1 MSTARRVCIVITGL
15 VLTVAVSVPSAG
27 ASTATTRRASVKN
40 SGAQAPNG
48 AFYPSISGDGRF
60 VAFES
65 GSALVPSDTNGE
77 TDVYV
82 RDLRAGT
89 TRLVSVRSNGALG
102 NGDSGYAAISANG
115 RFVTFSSDASNLVK
129 GDTNDVQDV
138 FVHDRSTG
146 RTTRASVSTRGRQG
160 NNDSNDQAISASGR
174 FVTFES
180 NATNLVSDDA
190 NGYGDVF
197 VHDREM
203 GKTTLVSVSS
213 SGEQANASAGGLAPG
228 MISADGSRIVFASEA
243 TNLVPGD
250 TNGAQDVFVHDRGT
264 GATRRVSVD
273 SQGVQG
279 DDRSSLGS
287 ISGNGLFVAFFSP
300 ATNLVGND
308 TNAETDIF
316 VRDLVKKRTTR
327 VSVGTL
333 GNEANGS
340 SSSPSISATGR
351 YVVFDSM
358 ADDLIGNDT
367 NDATDVFVRDR
378 ERGNTRRVSLSRSGD
393 EGNSNS
399 EIPFISA
406 DGRFVAFQSLATNLI
421 GSDTNAATDIYV
433 RGPLT

>member
-1 MSTARRVCIVITGL
+1 
-15 VLTVAVSVPSAG
+15 
-27 ASTATTRRASVKN
+27 VKN

-48 AFYPSISGDGRF
+48 ALYPSISGDGRF

-115 RFVTFSSDASNLVK
+115 RFVTFSSEASNLVK
-129 GDTNDVQDV
+129 GDTNGVQDV

-146 RTTRASVSTRGRQG
+146 RTTRVSINTRGRQG
-160 NNDSNDQAISASGR
+160 NDHSNDQAISASGR

-180 NATNLVSDDA
+180 EATNLVRGDA

-197 VHDREM
+197 VHDRETA
-203 GKTTLVSVSS
+203 KTTLVSVTS

-228 MISADGSRIVFASEA
+228 TISADGSRIVFMSEA

-250 TNGAQDVFVHDRGT
+250 TNSAQDVFVHDRGT
-264 GATRRVSVD
+264 GTTRRVSVN
-273 SQGVQG
+273 SQGVQA

-287 ISGNGLFVAFFSP
+287 ISGNGLFVAFSSP

-308 TNAETDIF
+308 ANAETDIF

-327 VSVGTL
+327 VSVGSAGT
-333 GNEANGS
+333 EANGS
-340 SSSPSISATGR
+340 SSSPSISASGR
-351 YVVFDSM
+351 YVAFDSM
-358 ADDLIGNDT
+358 ADDLIGDDT
-367 NDATDVFVRDR
+367 NDAPDIFVRDR
-378 ERGNTRRVSLSRSGD
+378 ESGRTRRVSLSRSGD
-393 EGNSNS
+393 EGDSNS
-399 EIPFISA
+399 EYPLISA
-406 DGRFVAFQSLATNLI
+406 DGRFVAFQSLAANLI

>member
-1 MSTARRVCIVITGL
+1 VSAQRRVCIVVTGL
-15 VLTVAVSVPSAG
+15 VLTLAVSLPNAG

-40 SGAQAPNG
+40 SGAEAPNG
-48 AFYPSISGDGRF
+48 ALYPSISGDGRF
-60 VAFES
+60 VAFDTN
-65 GSALVPSDTNGE
+65 SALVPSDTNGE
-77 TDVYV
+77 TDIYV

-89 TRLVSVRSNGALG
+89 TRLVSMRSNGALG

-115 RFVTFSSDASNLVK
+115 RFVTFSSEASNLVK
-129 GDTNDVQDV
+129 GDTNGLQDV

-146 RTTRASVSTRGRQG
+146 TTTRVSVSTTGRQG
-160 NNDSNDQAISASGR
+160 NDDSNDQAISANGR

-180 NATNLVSDDA
+180 DATNLVRDDA

-197 VHDREM
+197 VHDRETAR
-203 GKTTLVSVSS
+203 TTLVSVSS

-250 TNGAQDVFVHDRGT
+250 TNSAQDVFVHDRGSGT
-264 GATRRVSVD
+264 TRRVSVN

-287 ISGNGLFVAFFSP
+287 ISGNGRFVAFSSP

-308 TNAETDIF
+308 ANAETDIF
-316 VRDLVKKRTTR
+316 VRDLVTKKTTR
-327 VSVGTL
+327 VSVGSAGT
-333 GNEANGS
+333 EASGS

-351 YVVFDSM
+351 YVAFDSI
-358 ADDLIGNDT
+358 ADDLIGDDT
-367 NDATDVFVRDR
+367 NGSQDIFVRDR
-378 ERGNTRRVSLSRSGD
+378 ESGKTRRVSLSRGGD
-393 EGNSNS
+393 EGDSNS
-399 EIPFISA
+399 DYPLFSA

>member
-1 MSTARRVCIVITGL
+1 
-15 VLTVAVSVPSAG
+15 
-27 ASTATTRRASVKN
+27 VKN

-48 AFYPSISGDGRF
+48 ALYPSISGDGRF

-115 RFVTFSSDASNLVK
+115 RFVTFSSEASNLVK
-129 GDTNDVQDV
+129 GDTNGVQDV

-146 RTTRASVSTRGRQG
+146 RTTRVSINTRGRQG
-160 NNDSNDQAISASGR
+160 NDQSNDQAISSSGR

-180 NATNLVSDDA
+180 EATNLVRGDA

-197 VHDREM
+197 VHDRETA
-203 GKTTLVSVSS
+203 KTTLVSVTS

-228 MISADGSRIVFASEA
+228 MISADGSRIVFMSEA

-250 TNGAQDVFVHDRGT
+250 TNSAQDVFVHDRGT
-264 GATRRVSVD
+264 GTTRRVSVN
-273 SQGVQG
+273 SQGVQA

-287 ISGNGLFVAFFSP
+287 ISGNGLFVAFSSP

-308 TNAETDIF
+308 ANAETDIF

-327 VSVGTL
+327 VSVGSAGT
-333 GNEANGS
+333 EANGS
-340 SSSPSISATGR
+340 SSSPSISASGR
-351 YVVFDSM
+351 YVAFDSM
-358 ADDLIGNDT
+358 ADDLIGDDT
-367 NDATDVFVRDR
+367 NDAPDIFVRDR
-378 ERGNTRRVSLSRSGD
+378 ESGRTRRVSLSRSGD
-393 EGNSNS
+393 EGDSNS
-399 EIPFISA
+399 EYPLISA
-406 DGRFVAFQSLATNLI
+406 DGRFVAFQSLAANLI